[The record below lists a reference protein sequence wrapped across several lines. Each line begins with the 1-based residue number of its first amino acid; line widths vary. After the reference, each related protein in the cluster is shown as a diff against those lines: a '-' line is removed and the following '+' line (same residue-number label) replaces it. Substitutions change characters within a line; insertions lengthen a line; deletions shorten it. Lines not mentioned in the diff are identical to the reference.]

1 MLTFIPRR
9 YTSAKWQAR
18 VTNPEKQFIFS
29 NGMIVTSLFEIKTA
43 MSELPEEVLQSHVN
57 DERHDIAN
65 WVEFVVMDKE
75 LADTLREK
83 KHRGGRIVNLEREMM
98 GTLNLPDYVAR
109 NWLEGAYKE
118 FSLSNGESVKGL
130 EDLAGVLGAVSDEA
144 VKFHLE
150 RVPNDI
156 ARWVLEVVGDYLL
169 AELIEESSNR
179 GQMQRFVSDH
189 VEMLKEAAE

>member
-1 MLTFIPRR
+1 
-9 YTSAKWQAR
+9 
-18 VTNPEKQFIFS
+18 
-29 NGMIVTSLFEIKTA
+29 
-43 MSELPEEVLQSHVN
+43 
-57 DERHDIAN
+57 
-65 WVEFVVMDKE
+65 
-75 LADTLREK
+75 
-83 KHRGGRIVNLEREMM
+83 MM
-98 GTLNLPDYVAR
+98 RTLNLPDYVAR